1 VTSDTSS
8 SSSAG
13 STVVPRGSGLTGGG
27 SSPNGRIDNGIGRDR
42 NLRPVVGQAVAR
54 PPLDLTGYP
63 AYVSHYN
70 PWYISASYGYG
81 YGYNNYGYGYGYGCG
96 GWCSPYWGWNPYW
109 YYNPFAY
116 GYGYGSPYG
125 YGAYN
130 NGYNNQY
137 GYSSSNAYTD
147 PNTVPAPKREIGS
160 LRLKAKP
167 VNAQV
172 YIDGVLVGSVD
183 DFDGLTDHLE
193 LDAGPHQMQIRADGY
208 LPHTKDITVKSGRTL
223 TERVSLKKG

>member
-1 VTSDTSS
+1 
-8 SSSAG
+8 
-13 STVVPRGSGLTGGG
+13 LTGGG